1 MAALLAQMSQLM
13 MKFQQIPSLP
23 QPESIQPLA
32 QPISNANQAVAR
44 RENTRYENLDLLY
57 LFADPLVKMAN
68 GQILSCGNQLSIGE
82 EFQKIKMF
90 LESTGKDIRLRK
102 EAMISDQ
109 LSTILNRSS
118 KVIHISCHGG
128 WEKQFYLQIEKN
140 IGFDYQLFE
149 NCLKSTLSDISYKSL
164 KLVFVSACHSQ
175 QIGQAF
181 VNANVPL
188 VIAVNSLSLVADSVC
203 VYFSNVFYKNLFS
216 GETPNESFDI
226 AKKEV

>member
-1 MAALLAQMSQLM
+1 
-13 MKFQQIPSLP
+13 
-23 QPESIQPLA
+23 
-32 QPISNANQAVAR
+32 
-44 RENTRYENLDLLY
+44 
-57 LFADPLVKMAN
+57 
-68 GQILSCGNQLSIGE
+68 
-82 EFQKIKMF
+82 MF

-203 VYFSNVFYKNLFS
+203 VYFSNFFYKNLFS